1 MEEIKNQEQNNQ
13 SLGAEQ
19 QGQEVQNKAGE
30 EFKSNGSSNNNAT
43 LDESN
48 HEQSEAIAEEG
59 VIEQKELEKQIKEL
73 EEKISELEKNN
84 SELKDAF
91 LRKAAEFE
99 NYKRRT
105 EIDQLNII
113 KYAAEPFI
121 KNILTV
127 YDDLER
133 SLNHIE
139 GNNFESLKKGLE
151 LIYDKFTKILD
162 SHGIRKIDAIGKPFD
177 VELHEALMQRPAEG
191 VPPHT
196 VLEVL
201 EHGYIYKDKVIRHA
215 KVVVSSETTDNK
227 EIETNQQN
235 SDSQNNN
242 N

>member
-1 MEEIKNQEQNNQ
+1 MEENKIQEQNNQ
-13 SLGAEQ
+13 AEL
-19 QGQEVQNKAGE
+19 
-30 EFKSNGSSNNNAT
+30 SN
-43 LDESN
+43 
-48 HEQSEAIAEEG
+48 
-59 VIEQKELEKQIKEL
+59 EQKEIQQNGTETQDTLKQEEESAVQFDLLEKQIKEL

-105 EIDQLNII
+105 ENDQLNII

-121 KNILTV
+121 KSILTI

-133 SLNHIE
+133 SLTHVN
-139 GNNFESLKKGLE
+139 GDNNFESLKKGLE
-151 LIYDKFTKILD
+151 LIYDKFTKILN
-162 SHGIRKIDAIGKPFD
+162 SHGIKKIDAVGQPFD

-215 KVVVSSETTDNK
+215 KVIVSSETTSEDN
-227 EIETNQQN
+227 QP
-235 SDSQNNN
+235 DSQNNN
-242 N
+242 QG